1 MKKDGFSM
9 KRLEEL
15 PKYEVEG
22 QSVLHIIGS
31 AIDAEYMA
39 MSIAVMKP
47 GEKILKHNH
56 KEAEEIYVLSKG
68 KSTIIGGDKKVHVKA
83 TTFFRFPPKTQ
94 REIINDSD
102 EDATWIFIGAPID
115 EYLEGKTHAPPPK
128 KNKSRHMATR

>member
-1 MKKDGFSM
+1 MKQGFSM
-9 KRLEEL
+9 KKFEEL

-22 QSVLHIIGS
+22 QSVLRIIGS

-47 GEKILKHNH
+47 GEKILRHNH
-56 KEAEEIYVLSKG
+56 KEAEEIYVLTSG
-68 KSTIIGGDKKVHVKA
+68 RSTIIGGDKKIRVKA
-83 TTFFRFPPKTQ
+83 TTFFRFPPKIQ

-115 EYLEGKTHAPPPK
+115 EYLEEDSYTPPK
-128 KNKSRHMATR
+128 LKRKK

>member
-1 MKKDGFSM
+1 MKDGFSM
-9 KRLEEL
+9 KKFEEL
-15 PKYEVEG
+15 PRYEVEG

-31 AIDAEYMA
+31 AIDAEYIA

-56 KEAEEIYVLSKG
+56 KQAEEIYVLSKG
-68 KSTIIGGDKKVHVKA
+68 ESTIIGGDKKVHVKA

-102 EDATWIFIGAPID
+102 GDATWIFIGAPID
-115 EYLEGKTHAPPPK
+115 EYLEEDTYTPKSLKKKTK
-128 KNKSRHMATR
+128 

>member
-1 MKKDGFSM
+1 MKDGFTM

-15 PKYEVEG
+15 PKYEVKG

-39 MSIAVMKP
+39 MSIAIMKP

-68 KSTIIGGDKKVHVKA
+68 KSTIVGGNKKVHVEA

-102 EDATWIFIGAPID
+102 EEAVWIFIGAPID
-115 EYLEGKTHAPPPK
+115 EYLEEDTYKPQTRK
-128 KNKSRHMATR
+128 RSR

>member
-1 MKKDGFSM
+1 LKKDGFSM

-15 PKYEVEG
+15 PTHKAKG
-22 QSVLHIIGS
+22 QSALHIIGS

-39 MSIAVMKP
+39 MSIAIMKP
-47 GEKILKHNH
+47 GERILKHNH

-68 KSTIIGGDKKVHVKA
+68 KSTIIGGDKKVHVEA

-102 EDATWIFIGAPID
+102 EDATWIFIGAPIN
-115 EYLEGKTHAPPPK
+115 EYLEGYTHTSPAK
-128 KNKSRHMATR
+128 KNNK

>member
-1 MKKDGFSM
+1 MKDGFSM
-9 KRLEEL
+9 KKFEEL
-15 PKYEVEG
+15 PKLEVSG
-22 QSVLHIIGS
+22 QSVLHVIGS
-31 AIDAEYMA
+31 AIDAEYIA

-56 KEAEEIYVLSKG
+56 KEAEEIYVLTKG

-83 TTFFRFPPKTQ
+83 TTFFRFPAKTQ

-115 EYLEGKTHAPPPK
+115 EYLEEETYKPQSRK
-128 KNKSRHMATR
+128 KKAK

>member
-1 MKKDGFSM
+1 MKDGFSM
-9 KRLEEL
+9 KKFEEL

-22 QSVLHIIGS
+22 QSTLRIIGS
-31 AIDAEYMA
+31 AIDAKYIA

-56 KEAEEIYVLSKG
+56 KEAEEIYVLTKG
-68 KSTIIGGDKKVHVKA
+68 ESTIIGGDEKVKVRA

-94 REIINDSD
+94 REIINDSK

-115 EYLEGKTHAPPPK
+115 EYLEEDSYNPPNRK
-128 KNKSRHMATR
+128 KAK